1 MAHSLGNMVVSS
13 MIQDRGLVPARYLM
27 CNSAVPAEAYDPDPS
42 LRVPQLVHPDWE
54 EYPTNSWAASW
65 HSLFDSFPNDDRR
78 LLGWPGRFADVA
90 QYVVE
95 INGVTDTNGCF
106 VIEGITTGNE
116 IEITLTKPG
125 HYSSTRR
132 LCYVKMGD
140 EREVKDGC
148 WQPWGMEE
156 CMVIR
161 KIEDPIN
168 IRNFCGFIDVPATNR
183 WMGLDL
189 REGCWVKPYGKGLVA
204 DIEVLV
210 VWDGLPKPL
219 SKTCMVRVRSVGN
232 DGGCFFPRIKDSAFP
247 NVKKASPC
255 TVYEPILFDCVER
268 VNGVRMLE
276 GSRWETQSL
285 VMRTRCV
292 EDDVM
297 DRIVTCNYLNLYK
310 LKVSPSRRGN
320 AVVNIE
326 YVFNSKPNDNNLED
340 VRISQMQEEQ
350 FKRYNYSHY
359 PPAP

>member
-1 MAHSLGNMVVSS
+1 MNCYRMFCFLMLVVMSLRTMAHNRDSDYLHARRYGAKTRIVLCALGDCGSPIV
-13 MIQDRGLVPARYLM
+13 
-27 CNSAVPAEAYDPDPS
+27 
-42 LRVPQLVHPDWE
+42 
-54 EYPTNSWAASW
+54 
-65 HSLFDSFPNDDRR
+65 
-78 LLGWPGRFADVA
+78 ADVRVRMGMNFA
-90 QYVVE
+90 EKSYE

-116 IEITLTKPG
+116 VEITLTKTG
-125 HYSSTRR
+125 YYSSTRR

-140 EREVKDGC
+140 ERNVKDGC

-168 IRNFCGFIDVPATNR
+168 IRNFCGFIDAPATNR
-183 WMGLDL
+183 WIGLDL
-189 REGCWVKPYGKGLVA
+189 KEGCWVKPYGKGLVA

-210 VWDGLPKPL
+210 AWDGLPKPL

-232 DGGCFFPRIKDSAFP
+232 DGGCFFQKIKDSAFP

-268 VNGVRMLE
+268 VNGVRMQE

-292 EDDVM
+292 KDDVM
-297 DRIVTCNYLNLYK
+297 GRIVTCNYLNLYK
-310 LKVSPSRRGN
+310 LKVSPSRRGT
-320 AVVNIE
+320 AVLNIE

-350 FKRYNYSHY
+350 FKHY
-359 PPAP
+359 HHSYYQSVRETIPCVSR